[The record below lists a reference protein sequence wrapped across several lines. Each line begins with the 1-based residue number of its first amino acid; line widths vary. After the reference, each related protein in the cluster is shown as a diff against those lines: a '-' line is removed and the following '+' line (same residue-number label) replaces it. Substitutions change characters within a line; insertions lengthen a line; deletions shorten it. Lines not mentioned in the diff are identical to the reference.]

1 MSSYYNMGI
10 AAEVRMHQL
19 LNEAEHGR
27 LIRGIEPRHERR
39 TPRAPLRARIA
50 AVFQRL
56 GRRDQPVAATGS
68 IVEGC

>member
-1 MSSYYNMGI
+1 MSYYNMGI

-27 LIRGIEPRHERR
+27 LIRGIEPRHDHG

-50 AVFQRL
+50 AVIQRL
-56 GRRDQPVAATGS
+56 GRREQPAVATGS